1 MKERTHTLGDA
12 SFDGTGTLL
21 DNISTLLDC
30 ISTLRDTTNDSLR
43 RVDTHSLLDRF
54 AACTGCS
61 RGSGCGRI
69 DVLVLATL
77 FGILCVYLDDSVDNL
92 MFVVE
97 TVEIIV
103 DVIVVAVV
111 VEAVVVGGLRQDV
124 SVAIDVFCV
133 YDLVVF
139 VDVVAVAV
147 VQVVA
152 VALRHVVAIV
162 FCPLIAFVCFV
173 NPLKRCAFVEV

>member
-1 MKERTHTLGDA
+1 MEERTLTLGDA
-12 SFDGTGTLL
+12 SFDGIGTLL
-21 DNISTLLDC
+21 DNISTL
-30 ISTLRDTTNDSLR
+30 RDTTNDGLC
-43 RVDTHSLLDRF
+43 RVDTQPLLGQF
-54 AACTGCS
+54 AACTRCCRS
-61 RGSGCGRI
+61 SGCGRI
-69 DVLVLATL
+69 NVLVLAEL

-124 SVAIDVFCV
+124 SVAIDILCV

-147 VQVVA
+147 VHVVA

-162 FCPLIAFVCFV
+162 FCPLVAFVCFV
-173 NPLKRCAFVEV
+173 NPLKRSAFVEV